1 MANNKALCKDNI
13 NVEQLKHVPEEIYKE
28 IGYILHE
35 IYERSDTEI
44 KLGTGILLPLLKQK
58 KTKGPVKSLIPV
70 TLVEVIQKIL
80 SKIFM
85 DRTEDT
91 INKHRSQ
98 SQSTFRKSRSTTDV
112 LWVHRWMTP
121 RPKCKTYLS
130 L

>member
-13 NVEQLKHVPEEIYKE
+13 NVEQLKHVPKEIYKE

-44 KLGTGILLPLLKQK
+44 NLGTGILLPLLKQK
-58 KTKGPVKSLIPV
+58 KTQGPVKSLIPV

-91 INKHRSQ
+91 INTEYIQKIQKH
-98 SQSTFRKSRSTTDV
+98 
-112 LWVHRWMTP
+112 HRCTMGP
-121 RPKCKTYLS
+121 QVDDS
-130 L
+130 

>member
-1 MANNKALCKDNI
+1 MATNKALCKDNI
-13 NVEQLKHVPEEIYKE
+13 NVEQLKQAPEEIYKE
-28 IGYILHE
+28 IGNILHE
-35 IYERSDTEI
+35 IYERSDTRI

-58 KTKGPVKSLIPV
+58 KTQGPVKSLIPV

-112 LWVHRWMTP
+112 LWVHR
-121 RPKCKTYLS
+121 
-130 L
+130 